1 MSQENVEL
9 VRALT
14 ARWNTGA
21 RDLSAFQRYI
31 DPACELESPF
41 SSLAGEPYRG
51 YEGLERWLRDND
63 EQFSEWQIEAD
74 DVRDV
79 DDHVILIATVTAK
92 GRHSGLVLRFPVATV
107 FTFGSDRR
115 IWRARIYMEV
125 DEALNALGLE
135 E

>member
-1 MSQENVEL
+1 MSQGNVEV

-14 ARWNTGA
+14 DRWNTGA
-21 RDLSAFQRYI
+21 RDLSAFQRYVN
-31 DPACELESPF
+31 PACELESPF

-63 EQFSEWQIEAD
+63 EQFSEWQVEAD

-79 DDHVILIATVTAK
+79 GDQVILIATITAK
-92 GRHSGLVLRFPVATV
+92 GRESGVVLRFPIATV

-115 IWRARIYMEV
+115 IWQARIYTEV
-125 DEALNALGLE
+125 DDALKAVGLSE
-135 E
+135 